1 MNMNSVAVFHV
12 NSKSTS
18 TTKYCPPH
26 MRTTGS
32 NTESKNNQTTKYRL
46 SHTRTIEL
54 HSELKS
60 NQTTKYRP
68 PHKRII
74 MSHKELKTDKFYAGS
89 PIFSTSP
96 SPACVPLPSYIIRKI
111 VTRGAPYPVQD

>member
-1 MNMNSVAVFHV
+1 MNMNSVVVFHV
-12 NSKSTS
+12 NSKST

-32 NTESKNNQTTKYRL
+32 NTESKGNQTTKYRL

-74 MSHKELKTDKFYAGS
+74 MSHSELKTDKFYAGS